1 MKRIFASV
9 VCVCLAWGCCPGRRG
24 LSPAVSDSLRVEREV
39 RYVERLRDTV
49 VYVEV
54 PAESREVRVQADSS
68 FLETSLARSAARVG
82 ADGTLSHTL
91 EHKPQRQPV
100 GVTVRERSERE
111 RLASGQVQ
119 VRRVAVP
126 VNVALAWWQKTLMG
140 CGAAALAFVFGRAVR
155 RLVFLRAGR

>member
-119 VRRVAVP
+119 VRRVEVP
-126 VNVALAWWQKTLMG
+126 VKVPLAWWQKTLMG
-140 CGAAALAFVFGRAVR
+140 CGAAALAFVLDRKST
-155 RLVFLRAGR
+155 RLNSSH

>member
-119 VRRVAVP
+119 VRYTSITCISHIPWVLP
-126 VNVALAWWQKTLMG
+126 
-140 CGAAALAFVFGRAVR
+140 AF
-155 RLVFLRAGR
+155 FLSAKYLGQFRFQ

>member
-24 LSPAVSDSLRVEREV
+24 LSPAVSDSLRVECEV

-119 VRRVAVP
+119 VRRVEVP
-126 VNVALAWWQKTLMG
+126 VKVPLAWWQKTLMG